1 MKFDHQPR
9 HPGYRLNS
17 DPGAGIG
24 DDILLEGTLGLVD
37 SKSVFR
43 GGIRYFDL
51 QIKAEKQRLNG
62 ELEFDYWGPALF
74 LVASF

>member
-1 MKFDHQPR
+1 M
-9 HPGYRLNS
+9 S
-17 DPGAGIG
+17 W
-24 DDILLEGTLGLVD
+24 
-37 SKSVFR
+37 

-62 ELEFDYWGPALF
+62 EFEFDYRGRTLF

>member
-1 MKFDHQPR
+1 MPW
-9 HPGYRLNS
+9 
-17 DPGAGIG
+17 
-24 DDILLEGTLGLVD
+24 
-37 SKSVFR
+37 

-62 ELEFDYWGPALF
+62 EFEFEDWGPTLF